1 MESYDLTKVKIS
13 GLSNSYI
20 LESDSVDQFL
30 VEPGR
35 LLLGFERQKV
45 AFTSTISWLAA
56 MRDHG
61 FFPKDAMQLCT
72 VTVMAEGAGHNL
84 SGALSTVLGNDTMYR
99 GDNWIG
105 VSRFALP
112 TRAKEGYTDFDAKV
126 NYVRLHSIA
135 PVWCMLDTVATG
147 ATLVRGLEGA
157 FHNAKEK
164 PKRIIMGT
172 PAGSVVGMRK
182 LEEVCKREGVE
193 FVCTFFG
200 AAFGLWE
207 DGTGLP
213 WCHPDTV
220 LAGTTRSKKN
230 RTRAGEI
237 FNENPAFCAVGDC
250 SANFFDV
257 QVALDNLVEEEEK
270 LKWKLPIRKTDKA
283 KR

>member
-1 MESYDLTKVKIS
+1 MEDFALTKVSIP
-13 GLSNSYI
+13 GLANAFI

-35 LLLGFERQKV
+35 LLLGYERQKV
-45 AFTSTISWLAA
+45 AFTGTVSWLAA
-56 MRDHG
+56 MRNQG
-61 FFPKDAMQLCT
+61 FFPKDPMELCT
-72 VTVMAEGAGHNL
+72 VTVMAEAAGHNL
-84 SGALSTVLGNDTMYR
+84 SGALSTVLGPDTVYR

-112 TRAKEGYTDFDAKV
+112 TRAKEGYIDFDAKV
-126 NYVRLHSIA
+126 NYSRLHSIA

-172 PAGSVVGMRK
+172 PAGSAVGMRK
-182 LEEVCKREGVE
+182 LEAICKREGVD
-193 FVCTFFG
+193 FICTFFG
-200 AAFGLWE
+200 AAFGLWD

-220 LAGTTRSKKN
+220 LAGTERSKKN
-230 RTRAGEI
+230 RKRAGEI
-237 FNENPAFCAVGDC
+237 FNEHPAFCAVGDC

-257 QVALDNLVEEEEK
+257 QAALDNLIEEEEK
-270 LKWKLPIRKTDKA
+270 LGWKLLIRKTAATKE
-283 KR
+283 